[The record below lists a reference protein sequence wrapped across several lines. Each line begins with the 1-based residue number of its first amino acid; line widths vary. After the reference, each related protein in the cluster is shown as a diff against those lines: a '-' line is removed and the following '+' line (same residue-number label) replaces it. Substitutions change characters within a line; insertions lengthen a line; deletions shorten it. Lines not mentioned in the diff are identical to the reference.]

1 MNERKLKIYYEVA
14 TSLNMT
20 KVAERMFISQPSI
33 SQAIK
38 EIEEEMDCIFF
49 ERLGKKL
56 YLTYEGEVFLS
67 YARRILNLMEESKC
81 RIKSFKNIE
90 AGYIS
95 IGASTTIG
103 VHLLPSIVRN
113 FSKEYPM
120 VDISLEIKNTDEIVN
135 MILDNTIDLGLIEG
149 EVNLDELIIN
159 DFYIDELVF
168 IAPLEHHWK
177 DKKYL
182 DKTDFNDETLIL
194 RENGSGTR
202 MIVERALKNKGIIYN
217 THMEIGHNEAIKKL
231 VKNGF
236 GVSCISKLCIEKDE
250 EKDFIIRRMKDG
262 KIIRNFYLVY
272 HKDKF
277 ISKLLNIF
285 LQYVKEKSLFI

>member
-1 MNERKLKIYYEVA
+1 MNERKLRIYYEVA
-14 TSLNMT
+14 TALNMT
-20 KVAERMFISQPSI
+20 KVAEKMFISQPSI

-38 EIEEEMDCIFF
+38 EIEDEMDCIFF

-67 YARRILNLMEESKC
+67 YARRILNLVDESKT
-81 RIKSFKNIE
+81 RIKSFNSIE

-103 VHLLPSIVRN
+103 VNLLPNIVKK
-113 FSKEYPM
+113 FSDKYPM

-135 MILDNTIDLGLIEG
+135 MILDNSIDLGMIEG
-149 EVNLDELIIN
+149 EVDQDELIIK
-159 DFYIDELVF
+159 DFYKDELVF
-168 IAPLEHHWK
+168 IAPLDHPWK
-177 DKKYL
+177 DKDYL
-182 DKTDFNDETLIL
+182 NKSDISSERLIL
-194 RENGSGTR
+194 REHGSGTR
-202 MIVERALKNKGIIYN
+202 MIAEKALKENGIIYN

-236 GVSCISKLCIEKDE
+236 GVSCISKLCIEKE
-250 EKDFIIRRMKDG
+250 EAKDFIVRRLQG
-262 KIIRNFYLVY
+262 IKINRNFSLIY

-277 ISKLLNIF
+277 LSKLLITF
-285 LQYVKEKSLFI
+285 LEYVKKKVN